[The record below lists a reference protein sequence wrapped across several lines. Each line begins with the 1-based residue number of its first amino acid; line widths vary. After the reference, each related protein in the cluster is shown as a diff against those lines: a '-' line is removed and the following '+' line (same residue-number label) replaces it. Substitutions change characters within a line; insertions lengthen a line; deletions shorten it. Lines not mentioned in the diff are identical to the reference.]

1 MSNGFIGDH
10 DSAFGEKILD
20 ISETQAET
28 MIDPD
33 GMANDF
39 DRKTVTVVT
48 RTMGFQALS
57 LAASS
62 SS

>member
-1 MSNGFIGDH
+1 MSNGFIGDD

-39 DRKTVTVVT
+39 DREAITVVT
-48 RTMGFQALS
+48 RTTGFHALS